1 MEIWKLVEE
10 RKNYLRVFEEKS
22 ANCHKKRKSL
32 TLGRDRWHL
41 CSWSSDQRQGQAP
54 TLKPSEKPGSFT
66 LLRLHFLTLHLA
78 QTVYVEFPL
87 FSLLM
92 LFALLSKPSQDSTPC
107 SDWLCYS
114 SSCSH
119 CLPFGLFTLFR
130 TLLWLQIK
138 LIRKNLNFFLHC
150 VTHITVYPS
159 HTLTQAAF
167 KILLCTLLR
176 LSLFYIISLR
186 MNLWLFTGLVLH
198 YTIV

>member
-22 ANCHKKRKSL
+22 ANRHQKKKSL

-78 QTVYVEFPL
+78 QTVLCRISTFL
-87 FSLLM
+87 TAN
-92 LFALLSKPSQDSTPC
+92 ALRLAFQTLPR
-107 SDWLCYS
+107 LCYS

-150 VTHITVYPS
+150 LTHITVYPS

-186 MNLWLFTGLVLH
+186 MNLWLFSVLVLH

>member
-1 MEIWKLVEE
+1 MNNLRKMEIWKLVEE

-66 LLRLHFLTLHLA
+66 LLRLHFFTLHLA
-78 QTVYVEFPL
+78 QTVLCRISTFL
-87 FSLLM
+87 TAN
-92 LFALLSKPSQDSTPC
+92 ALRLAFQTLPR
-107 SDWLCYS
+107 LCYS

-138 LIRKNLNFFLHC
+138 LIRKNLNFFFALSNSHYC
-150 VTHITVYPS
+150 ISFTHTY
-159 HTLTQAAF
+159 
-167 KILLCTLLR
+167 CTDEISIFR
-176 LSLFYIISLR
+176 CDSDKISLAIIIY
-186 MNLWLFTGLVLH
+186 VLKMH
-198 YTIV
+198 FLK

>member
-1 MEIWKLVEE
+1 MK
-10 RKNYLRVFEEKS
+10 KNPLIVI
-22 ANCHKKRKSL
+22 KKRKSL

-78 QTVYVEFPL
+78 QTVLCRISTFLTANALRLAFQTLPRLYT
-87 FSLLM
+87 LLR
-92 LFALLSKPSQDSTPC
+92 LALL
-107 SDWLCYS
+107 LFIN
-114 SSCSH
+114 CSH

-150 VTHITVYPS
+150 LTHITVYPS

-186 MNLWLFTGLVLH
+186 MN
-198 YTIV
+198 